1 MRVTVLAEN
10 HSLRP
15 DLIAEAGLA
24 LLIEDG
30 EERMLFDT
38 GRSDALLYNASRLGV
53 DLATLSRV
61 VLSHGHYDHS
71 GGLPA
76 LSRLLRERAAAPLPL
91 LAHPEAFRAREARLG
106 PITLRKLG
114 SPLNE
119 ADLQASFELQLHAGP
134 HAFADRYVFLG
145 QIPRQRH
152 AEGRGTLGRLLDAR
166 GHRPDPVADDSALV
180 CRSEQG
186 LIIFSGC
193 AHSGIRHIV
202 DYAREVCAEPRVRA
216 VIGGF
221 HLRSANPWRV
231 WQTRRYFQRLGAER
245 LHACHCTGYAR
256 HALAGQQGIAAGSRF
271 SFD

>member
-15 DLIAEAGLA
+15 DLIAEPGLA

-30 EERMLFDT
+30 PHRILFDT
-38 GRSDALLYNASRLGV
+38 GRSDALLRNASQLGV
-53 DLATLSRV
+53 DLAALSQV

-76 LSRLLRERAAAPLPL
+76 LSRLLRQRAAAPLPL

-114 SPLNE
+114 SPLAE
-119 ADLQASFELQLHAGP
+119 ADLQASFELQLHARP

-145 QIPRQRH
+145 QIPRRRH
-152 AEGRGTLGRLLDAR
+152 AEGRGTLGRLVDAS

-180 CRSEQG
+180 YRGEQG
-186 LIIFSGC
+186 LIVFSGC

-202 DYAREVCAEPRVRA
+202 DYAREVCAEPRVHA

-221 HLRSANPWRV
+221 HLRSAAPWRV
-231 WQTRRYFQRLGAER
+231 WRTRRYFQQLAPEG
-245 LHACHCTGYAR
+245 LYACHCTGYAR
-256 HALAGQQGIAAGSRF
+256 HALARQHPIAAGSQL

>member
-15 DLIAEAGLA
+15 DLIAEPGLA

-30 EERMLFDT
+30 PHRILFDT
-38 GRSDALLYNASRLGV
+38 GRSDTLLRNASQLGV
-53 DLATLSRV
+53 DLAALSQV

-76 LSRLLRERAAAPLPL
+76 LSRLLRQRAAAPLPL

-114 SPLNE
+114 SPLAE
-119 ADLQASFELQLHAGP
+119 ADLQASFELQLHARP

-145 QIPRQRH
+145 QIPRRRH
-152 AEGRGTLGRLLDAR
+152 AEGRGTLGRLVDAS

-180 CRSEQG
+180 YRGEQG
-186 LIIFSGC
+186 LIVFSGC

-202 DYAREVCAEPRVRA
+202 DYAREVCAEPRVHA

-221 HLRSANPWRV
+221 HLRSAAPWRV
-231 WQTRRYFQRLGAER
+231 WRTRRYFQQLAPEG
-245 LHACHCTGYAR
+245 LYACHCTGYAR
-256 HALAGQQGIAAGSRF
+256 HALARQHAIAAGSQL

>member
-15 DLIAEAGLA
+15 DLIAEPGLA

-30 EERMLFDT
+30 AERILFDT
-38 GRSDALLYNASRLGV
+38 GRSDALLRNASQLGV

-76 LSRLLRERAAAPLPL
+76 LSRLLRQRAAPPLPL
-91 LAHPEAFRAREARLG
+91 LAHPAAFRRREARLG
-106 PITLRKLG
+106 PFTLRQLG
-114 SPLNE
+114 SPLAE
-119 ADLQASFELQLHAGP
+119 SDLQASFELQLHAEP

-145 QIPRQRH
+145 QIPRLRH
-152 AEGRGTLGRLLDAR
+152 AEGCGTLGRLMDAR

-231 WQTRRYFQRLGAER
+231 WQTRRYFQRLGPER

-256 HALAGQQGIAAGSRF
+256 HALYGQRNIAAGSRF